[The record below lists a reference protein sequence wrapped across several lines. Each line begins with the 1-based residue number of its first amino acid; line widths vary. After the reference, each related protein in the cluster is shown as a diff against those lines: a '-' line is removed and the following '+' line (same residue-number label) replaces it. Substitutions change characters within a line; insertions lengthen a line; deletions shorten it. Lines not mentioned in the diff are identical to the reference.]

1 MVAARMALTRRVS
14 AGRTIWRLGGGCGR
28 ADICIPAF
36 VRARI
41 WRKSA
46 SAPNDADD
54 EPVYPG
60 TCRDRQDVAEFREPA
75 GVNWR
80 FRVPE
85 GEAVEF
91 ADLNLGRQT
100 LCRGQ

>member
-1 MVAARMALTRRVS
+1 MAARMALTRRAS
-14 AGRTIWRLGGGCGR
+14 AARTIWRLGGGCGR
-28 ADICIPAF
+28 TDIYIPAF

-41 WRKSA
+41 SRNRRALRMTRTMNPCIRGRVVIAK
-46 SAPNDADD
+46 
-54 EPVYPG
+54 
-60 TCRDRQDVAEFREPA
+60 DVAEFREPA

-91 ADLNLGRQT
+91 ADLNLGRQ
-100 LCRGQ
+100 RYGRRQ